1 MASMFDFSLI
11 FTLPDP
17 KADPSSY
24 IDALFGAGCDDA
36 TVGAGRPGMIGLD
49 FSREA
54 ATAKKAIAT
63 AIHDVQKA
71 IPGADLIE
79 AGPDLVNLTDMASHF
94 DTTKQNIRKYAAGE
108 IRTVTGAFPSP
119 VHSGSPNLWHLYD
132 AALWIKT
139 NTRIIVRPELLE
151 ITRVTYEANL
161 KAQKRHLDHT
171 ANL

>member
-24 IDALFGAGCDDA
+24 NDALFEAGCDDA
-36 TVGAGRPGMIGLD
+36 TVGAGRLGMIGLD

-54 ATAKKAIAT
+54 TTAKKAIAT
-63 AIHDVQKA
+63 AIRAVQTA

-79 AGPDLVNLTDMASHF
+79 AGPDLVNLSDIASHLGA
-94 DTTKQNIRKYAAGE
+94 TKQNIRKYAAGE
-108 IRTVTGAFPSP
+108 IHAVDGAFPSP
-119 VHSGSPNLWHLYD
+119 VHSGSPNLWHLYA

-151 ITRVTYEANL
+151 VTRVTFEENL
-161 KAQKRHLDHT
+161 KAQKRHLDHSE
-171 ANL
+171 NQ